1 MVEPFLV
8 AASTSAVVDMV
19 EPFLVVGIDQQE
31 YPYPQAALVIHMGQ
45 LAFKDKHPVVPS
57 ESFELLVEEHL
68 VAFTIAYLNF
78 I

>member
-31 YPYPQAALVIHMGQ
+31 YPYP
-45 LAFKDKHPVVPS
+45 
-57 ESFELLVEEHL
+57 
-68 VAFTIAYLNF
+68 
-78 I
+78 